1 MVTNFRFLNT
11 VSSKDQ
17 LLINK
22 SIILNYLRENASASR
37 AKIARDLGIS
47 APTTSKIIDEFI
59 SEDFVVELGK
69 NISTGGKKATKLGF
83 NTKYGSVIGVDLGKD
98 RIRIARSDMGGQIL
112 EKHIG
117 FEIYFKDKDLLK
129 KIKNEI
135 QLFID
140 NIKPGKV
147 NGNKV
152 SAELKSI
159 CIGIPADID
168 SESGRVLASSL
179 FVDWQGL
186 NLKEIFSKYF
196 KMKIFVENAK
206 DMSAIGEK
214 YLGGSKDYK
223 NFVNL
228 EIGEGIGAG
237 IIIDDQ
243 LYKGSCFSAGQVGF
257 IIENKNDLYSTYK
270 IKGFMEKSASP
281 NTLKR
286 DIIKIIESGKKTL
299 VSEIVGNDL
308 NKISPSTVC
317 EAAIL
322 GDKAAIKI
330 IKNTVENLAII
341 VLNLTLI
348 LNPEIIVIGGDIVEL
363 PEVKKL
369 FIDPIK
375 GFIKNIVPFKLPI
388 IKTASLGVDAGLL
401 GCSVFAINNILGT
414 QYPYKI

>member
-1 MVTNFRFLNT
+1 MVKNFRFSNT
-11 VSSKDQ
+11 LSSKDQ

-22 SIILNYLRENASASR
+22 SIILNYLRENTSTSR
-37 AKIARDLGIS
+37 AKIVRELGIS

-59 SEDFVVELGK
+59 SEGFVIELGK
-69 NISTGGKKATKLGF
+69 NVSTGGKKATKLGF
-83 NTKYGSVIGVDLGKD
+83 NTKLGSIIGVDLGKD

-112 EKHIG
+112 EKHVG
-117 FEIYFKDKDLLK
+117 FEIYFKDKDLLEK
-129 KIKNEI
+129 VKNEI

-140 NIKPGKV
+140 NIEPDKV
-147 NGNKV
+147 NGNNI
-152 SAELKSI
+152 STDLKGM

-168 SESGRVLASSL
+168 SESGSVLGTSL
-179 FVDWQGL
+179 FVNWQGL
-186 NLKEIFSKYF
+186 NLKEIFSKHF

-214 YLGGSKDYK
+214 YLGGGKHYK

-257 IIENKNDLYSTYK
+257 IIESKKDLYSTYK
-270 IKGFMEKSASP
+270 IKGFMEKNASP

-299 VSEIVGNDL
+299 VSEMVGNDL
-308 NKISPSTVC
+308 NKISPSIVC

-322 GDKAAIKI
+322 GDKAALKI
-330 IKNTVENLAII
+330 IKNIVENLAII
-341 VLNLTLI
+341 VLNLVLI
-348 LNPEIIVIGGDIVEL
+348 LNPEIIVIGGDILEL
-363 PEVKKL
+363 PKVKKL
-369 FIDPIK
+369 FIEPVK
-375 GFIKNIVPFKLPI
+375 KFVENIVPFKFPI
-388 IKTASLGVDAGLL
+388 IKTASLGVDAGIL

>member
-1 MVTNFRFLNT
+1 MVTNFRFLKT
-11 VSSKDQ
+11 LSSKDQ

-22 SIILNYLRENASASR
+22 SIILNYLRENTSASR

-59 SEDFVVELGK
+59 SESFVVELGK

-117 FEIYFKDKDLLK
+117 FEIYFKDKDLLEK
-129 KIKNEI
+129 VKNEI
-135 QLFID
+135 QSFID
-140 NIKPGKV
+140 NIKPGKS
-147 NGNKV
+147 NGNNINTD
-152 SAELKSI
+152 LKGI

-168 SESGRVLASSL
+168 SDSGRVLASSL
-179 FVDWQGL
+179 FVDWQDL
-186 NLKEIFSKYF
+186 NLKEIFSKHF
-196 KMKIFVENAK
+196 KMKIFVENSK
-206 DMSAIGEK
+206 NMSAIGEK
-214 YLGGSKDYK
+214 YLGGGKHYK

-243 LYKGSCFSAGQVGF
+243 IYRGSCFSAGQVGF
-257 IIENKNDLYSTYK
+257 IIESKKGLYLTYK

-299 VSEIVGNDL
+299 VLEMVGNDL
-308 NKISPSTVC
+308 NKINPSIVC
-317 EAAIL
+317 EAAVL

-341 VLNLTLI
+341 VLNLALI
-348 LNPEIIVIGGDIVEL
+348 LNPEIIVIGGDILEL